1 MVSKSGQ
8 VHGWPIGG
16 FPAPQGPFYCGVG
29 SESVY
34 GRQLAEAH
42 MDACIRVSMSTLS
55 HPAAPAA
62 WLGCTSGM
70 TLLRLAKRPASLAAS
85 SACVSNL
92 EAG

>member
-42 MDACIRVSMSTLS
+42 MDACIRVSLSTYAHS
-55 HPAAPAA
+55 AAPASWRGA
-62 WLGCTSGM
+62 HFIQVHGD
-70 TLLRLAKRPASLAAS
+70 ADVIKE
-85 SACVSNL
+85 ACKP
-92 EAG
+92 G